1 MIQRI
6 QSVYLLLAGLVPA
19 FTLTTPLARFWQESG
34 YYLMTALG
42 FNPYGA
48 PAYTGTPHIPYGV
61 LAFGILLIVLPFA
74 NIFQYKNRRRQM
86 RICNWTVA
94 GIIAYYVSY
103 ICYVVIFAMHTN
115 TNFQPGIC
123 AFFPMLTLIFTLLA
137 RYSIK
142 KDEEL
147 VRAADRIR

>member
-19 FTLTTPLARFWQESG
+19 FTLTTPLARFWQENG

-48 PAYTGTPHIPYGV
+48 SPYTGMPRVPYGV
-61 LAFGILLIVLPFA
+61 LAFGILLIVLSFA

-94 GIIAYYVSY
+94 GVIAYYVTYVS
-103 ICYVVIFAMHTN
+103 YVVAFSMHTQ

-123 AFFPMLTLIFTLLA
+123 AFLPLLTLIFTLLA
-137 RYSIK
+137 RHSIK
-142 KDEEL
+142 KDEDL